1 MLDDKNQILYL
12 GSTPIGATQS
22 RHLVETNLVSPH
34 FFCGKAINELK
45 EEIQLE
51 IALDSR
57 QPT

>member
-1 MLDDKNQILYL
+1 MTKSDSVS
-12 GSTPIGATQS
+12 GSARTAATQS
-22 RHLVETNLVSPH
+22 RRLAETNLVSPH
-34 FFCGKAINELK
+34 FFCGKATNELK